1 MVFDGKTSAAR
12 VLRSLEEEN
21 AALRDTFGRVPC
33 LSVVLVGED
42 YGSTR
47 YVGSCERNAARAGLE
62 CRVVRMAENS
72 SEEDVLSVIRDL
84 NTDADVD
91 GILVQMPLPKH
102 IRQENIVRAI
112 LPDKDVDGVT
122 DANVA
127 KLWKQRR
134 NDYSRF
140 CVPCTPRSVLRIL
153 KEADIDLDGKN
164 AVVIGRSNIVGM
176 PVSKLLLNENA
187 TVTVCHSHTA
197 DLPAILRGADI
208 IVAAIGKPKFVGADM
223 VGEGAVVV
231 DVGINTD
238 PVTGKMCGDADT
250 DAVADKC
257 RLITPVP
264 GGVGQLTICSLME
277 NTMDC
282 FKRLH
287 HG

>member
-1 MVFDGKTSAAR
+1 MLFDGKTTAAHILQALEKENIL
-12 VLRSLEEEN
+12 LREEY
-21 AALRDTFGRVPC
+21 GRVPC

-47 YVGSCERNAARAGLE
+47 YVASCEKNAQRAGLD
-62 CRVVRMAENS
+62 CRVVRLPESS
-72 SEEDVLSVIRDL
+72 SEEDVLSTINSL
-84 NTDADVD
+84 NDDNNVD

-102 IRQENIVRAI
+102 IRQERIVLAI
-112 LPDKDVDGVT
+112 SPEKDVDGVT
-122 DANVA
+122 DANVSQ
-127 KLWKQRR
+127 LWKQKH
-134 NDYSRF
+134 NNYSQF
-140 CVPCTPRSVLRIL
+140 CVPCTPRSVMRIL
-153 KEADIDLDGKN
+153 KEAEIDLDGKDT
-164 AVVIGRSNIVGM
+164 VVIGRSNIVGM

-187 TVTVCHSHTA
+187 TVTVCHSHTK
-197 DLPAILRGADI
+197 DLTALLRQADI
-208 IVAAIGKPKFVGADM
+208 IVAAIGKPKFVSAEM
-223 VGEGAVVV
+223 VKEGAVVV

-238 PVTGKMCGDADT
+238 PATGKMCGDVDT
-250 DAVADKC
+250 EAVAPKC